1 MEDTIFDHVWLD
13 SNFAESLPL
22 RCVAH
27 VNIVTTGP
35 VDGRGYST
43 TGSPPPT
50 NRYSYLYSFDPHLSY
65 PFLTLFQVPCAMSS
79 RMYYRTGHR

>member
-1 MEDTIFDHVWLD
+1 MAVDTLQRVLF
-13 SNFAESLPL
+13 
-22 RCVAH
+22 
-27 VNIVTTGP
+27 
-35 VDGRGYST
+35 
-43 TGSPPPT
+43 PPT